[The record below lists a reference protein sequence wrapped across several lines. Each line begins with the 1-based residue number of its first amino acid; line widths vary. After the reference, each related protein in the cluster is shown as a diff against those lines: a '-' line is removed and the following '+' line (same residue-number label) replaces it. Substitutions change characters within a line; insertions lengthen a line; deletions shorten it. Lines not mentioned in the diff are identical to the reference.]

1 MDFEFG
7 NQGHLKTKDKRNME
21 DCGTR
26 VGVVVESEG
35 EKVVVRIEQMS
46 ACAGCHS
53 RDFCS
58 SSDKKEKE
66 IEVHTSQADRYAK
79 GDRVKVGITTKL
91 GFKAVLLAFLLPFAV
106 LMFAI
111 LLSLQVFRLDEAL
124 SCIIA
129 LLATS
134 LYYLILYKYRRKIQK
149 QFIFTIE
156 HA

>member
-1 MDFEFG
+1 
-7 NQGHLKTKDKRNME
+7 ME

-58 SSDKKEKE
+58 SSDKKEKTIE
-66 IEVHTSQADRYAK
+66 IHTSQADRYAK
-79 GDRVKVGITTKL
+79 GDRVKVGISTKL

>member
-1 MDFEFG
+1 
-7 NQGHLKTKDKRNME
+7 ME
-21 DCGTR
+21 NCNSRLGIVEGSNGER
-26 VGVVVESEG
+26 LVV
-35 EKVVVRIEQMS
+35 KIEQLS
-46 ACAGCHS
+46 ACASCHS
-53 RDFCS
+53 QEFCS
-58 SSDKKEKE
+58 SLDKKEKT

-79 GDRVKVGITTKL
+79 GDRVKVGISTKL

-106 LMFAI
+106 LMLAI

>member
-1 MDFEFG
+1 
-7 NQGHLKTKDKRNME
+7 ME

-58 SSDKKEKE
+58 SLDKKEKT
-66 IEVHTSQADRYAK
+66 IEVHTLQADRYAK
-79 GDRVKVGITTKL
+79 GDRVKVGISTKL

-106 LMFAI
+106 LMLAI

>member
-1 MDFEFG
+1 
-7 NQGHLKTKDKRNME
+7 ME

-26 VGVVVESEG
+26 VGVVVEIEG
-35 EKVVVRIEQMS
+35 EKVVVKIEQMS

-53 RDFCS
+53 RNFCS

-79 GDRVKVGITTKL
+79 GDRVKVGISTKL

-106 LMFAI
+106 LMLAMVS
-111 LLSLQVFRLDEAL
+111 SLQIAGLDEAV
-124 SCIIA
+124 SCLIA
-129 LLATS
+129 LLATAV
-134 LYYLILYKYRRKIQK
+134 YYLVLYRYRRKIQK

-156 HA
+156 HV

>member
-58 SSDKKEKE
+58 SSDKKEKTIE
-66 IEVHTSQADRYAK
+66 IHTSQADRYAK
-79 GDRVKVGITTKL
+79 GDRVKVGISTKL

>member
-7 NQGHLKTKDKRNME
+7 NQGNLKTKDKRNME

-106 LMFAI
+106 LMLAMVS
-111 LLSLQVFRLDEAL
+111 SLQIAGLDEAV
-124 SCIIA
+124 SCLIA
-129 LLATS
+129 LLATAV
-134 LYYLILYKYRRKIQK
+134 YYLVLYRYRRKIQK

-156 HA
+156 HV